1 MHKNRLFSKEL
12 NLMIFH
18 VMTCKIFAVLLYDI
32 KCFLSHYLFFF
43 LSLSLVKED
52 AMGQNRGMVE
62 KVAQGGKNHDMK

>member
-1 MHKNRLFSKEL
+1 
-12 NLMIFH
+12 MIFH

-62 KVAQGGKNHDMK
+62 KVAQGGKSRYEVDGGDEGSKFGAK